1 VIVNIVS
8 QIPAAIWQRELPTD
22 VEHEYVHTGEPVNAD
37 IHVVYGLRSRVEIP
51 NSLSKTFFVASEP
64 PEIREYNLNILRRYR
79 RVLAPTFPYLSD
91 LPNYVKVSAIAP
103 WWVGTHA
110 GGSEHYDKQSV
121 NVSLTREQLSSP
133 SNPGRD
139 VLSVIVSSKARTP
152 LQQQRLRF
160 VDYLERKMTH
170 IDVWGEGRRFAA
182 DKADVLG
189 TSRYHLAI
197 ENSQHPGY
205 WTEKLSD
212 PILMSNFLF
221 YQGDP
226 HVGATFDATAIEQI
240 DCFDMDGSYRR
251 ISDIM
256 AANAW
261 VSSLESRESN
271 RRALLER
278 HSFHRMLDQ
287 IIRDESFEKTGT
299 RRTVVPPQHPAPRWR
314 RLINPL
320 YRIVRAALRK

>member
-110 GGSEHYDKQSV
+110 GGREHYDKQAV

-139 VLSVIVSSKARTP
+139 LLSVIVSSKVRTP

-212 PILMSNFLF
+212 PILMSNFVF

-261 VSSLESRESN
+261 VSSLESREGN
-271 RRALLER
+271 RRALRER
-278 HSFHRMLDQ
+278 HSFHRMLEQ

-299 RRTVVPPQHPAPRWR
+299 SRTVVPPQHPAPRWR
-314 RLINPL
+314 RVINPL